1 MSENDIVSRWIKR
14 ARDDL
19 HLVENEL
26 KIEES
31 SLYNIIGFHIQQFVE
46 KYLKAFLISRDI
58 VPERTHNID
67 LLLYKCK
74 AVDEDFNE
82 FFESSLVDLTEC
94 AVSLRYPDN
103 DDIVI
108 ARDFI
113 DEMLELVYKLKDLI
127 ETKLN
132 IENSDDIENVK
143 GNKGKDD

>member
-1 MSENDIVSRWIKR
+1 MSENDIVSRWIER

-19 HLVENEL
+19 QLVENEL

-31 SLYNIIGFHIQQFVE
+31 LLYNIIGFHIQQFVE
-46 KYLKAFLISRDI
+46 KYLKAFLISRNI

-74 AVDEDFNE
+74 DIDEDFNE

-94 AVSLRYPDN
+94 AVSLRYPDS

-108 ARDFI
+108 DRDFI
-113 DEMLELVYKLKDLI
+113 DEMLSLVYKLKTVI
-127 ETKLN
+127 ETKL
-132 IENSDDIENVK
+132 DIKNAKE
-143 GNKGKDD
+143 